1 MGLNHSAPSN
11 APRPKDLRTIPT
23 QAQSLVAL
31 AAEQAP
37 HRTSTMAMIN
47 MRLTSSK
54 QPERNSAAR
63 APAPLRRQHRL
74 PRFHRQ
80 AVLATKRRRP
90 PHRFHSLRIRLLP
103 RLVPGINLNPVCLI
117 APPLV
122 SRQSF
127 LVPLRQAFCA
137 TLCFS
142 LLASYQVFWYAALFS
157 LLASP

>member
-1 MGLNHSAPSN
+1 
-11 APRPKDLRTIPT
+11 
-23 QAQSLVAL
+23 
-31 AAEQAP
+31 
-37 HRTSTMAMIN
+37 MIN

-103 RLVPGINLNPVCLI
+103 RLVPGINLNPACLI
-117 APPLV
+117 ARPLV

-127 LVPLRQAFCA
+127 LVPFAP
-137 TLCFS
+137 S
-142 LLASYQVFWYAALFS
+142 LLRYVVLFLVGLIPGLLVCSPFLLVGLTIS
-157 LLASP
+157 LLTRQDGLAVLLIMPLASGFLVLLPFLLAAKTDITGAVSTK